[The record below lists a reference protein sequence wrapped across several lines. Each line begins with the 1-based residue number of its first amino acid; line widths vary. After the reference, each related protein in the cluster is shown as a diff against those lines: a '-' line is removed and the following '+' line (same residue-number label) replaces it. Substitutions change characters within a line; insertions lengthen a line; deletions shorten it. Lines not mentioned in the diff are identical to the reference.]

1 MAGTPRALYGFV
13 RLLVLIVVCSGT
25 AVEAEQTLP
34 NSSAVRQGDEILS
47 EIRAW
52 IQSGADVDAADEE
65 RRTLLQLAS
74 ETGHVEAVRVLL
86 AAGADVNQRDK
97 YSRTPLWDAS
107 FRGHVEIVKLLLAS
121 GADGD
126 AYDNSGETPLFVA
139 SWMFESEIVKLLLN
153 AGASVNVVNRAWH
166 TPLWFAVLNNDP
178 ELVKLLLNAGAC
190 VNLTDKDDT
199 PLYIASQHGAVEIV
213 KLLLEAGAN
222 SDIKVYADG
231 RYQTLLDIAKA
242 EGRTQIAS
250 LLEQY
255 AGPEYTKRNQATFRL
270 IKLADSLKAK
280 DITELRELIASGAD
294 VNVINNRGFT
304 PLWAASARGYK
315 EMVKLLLD
323 AGANP
328 NIVMCL
334 GSCDG
339 GVLSGLTALS
349 AALDHHEIV
358 NLLIAAGANV
368 NAADSWGITPLYN
381 AFRAGLIKTVK
392 LLEEAGAKVRP
403 EIQRNDK
410 TYTSLSLER
419 QKSYLKIVQLLRD
432 YGTRNSDK

>member
-1 MAGTPRALYGFV
+1 MSAHQIAG
-13 RLLVLIVVCSGT
+13 LLGLIVVCGGT
-25 AVEAEQTLP
+25 AVQAEQTLP
-34 NSSAVRQGDEILS
+34 HSPAIKQGDEALA

-52 IQSGADVDAADEE
+52 IQTGADIDAADEQG
-65 RRTLLQLAS
+65 RTLLQIAS
-74 ETGHVEAVRVLL
+74 QTGHVEAVRVLL
-86 AAGADVNQRDK
+86 AAGADVNQEDK
-97 YSRTPLWDAS
+97 DFHTPLWDAS
-107 FRGHVEIVKLLLAS
+107 FHGRVEIVKLLLAA

-126 AYDNSGETPLFVA
+126 AYDDSGETPLFAA
-139 SWMFESEIVKLLLN
+139 SWMFESEIVRLLLA
-153 AGASVNVVNRAWH
+153 AGANVNVVNRAWH
-166 TPLWFAVLNNDP
+166 TPLWFAVLNDDP
-178 ELVKLLLNAGAC
+178 ELVKLLLIAGAC
-190 VNLTDKDDT
+190 VNLSDKDDT
-199 PLYIASQHGAVEIV
+199 PLYIASQHGAAEIA
-213 KLLLEAGAN
+213 KLLLEAGGNA
-222 SDIKVYADG
+222 DIKIYAGG

-242 EGRTQIAS
+242 EGRAQIAS

-280 DITELRELIASGAD
+280 DITELRELIAAGAD

-358 NLLIAAGANV
+358 KLLIDAGANV
-368 NAADSWGITPLYN
+368 NAADSWGITPLSK

-392 LLEEAGAKVRP
+392 LLEEAGAKVHP

-410 TYTSLSLER
+410 TYTSLSIGQ

-432 YGTRNSDK
+432 YGARNSEERQVN